1 MLSSSNQHG
10 TLNRVENEPNLRKD
24 PLSGAVVNV
33 STDEYNK
40 YMKRKELARNHN
52 ARLDNLESELSEVKN
67 LLKSVV
73 DNLTNDER

>member
-1 MLSSSNQHG
+1 M

-40 YMKRKELARNHN
+40 YMKRKELVRTHN
-52 ARLDNLESELSEVKN
+52 ARLENLESELSEVKS
-67 LLKSVV
+67 LLRSVV

>member
-52 ARLDNLESELSEVKN
+52 ARLDNLESELGEVKN

>member
-1 MLSSSNQHG
+1 MLSSKQHM

-40 YMKRKELARNHN
+40 YMKRKELVRTHN
-52 ARLDNLESELSEVKN
+52 ARLENLESELSEVKS
-67 LLKSVV
+67 LLRSVV